1 MIPFSDFQGNTL
13 ATLSLP
19 TAVFKAYDIRGTVP
33 EQLNA
38 AFAHSLGLALAQQA
52 CAQNIPTLV
61 VGYDGRLSSPEL
73 AQALQAGLMEGGVNT
88 IDLGMV
94 PTPLVYFATHTQKTG
109 SGVAITGS
117 HNPPNYNGFKIM
129 MGGKTL
135 HGEGVQALREI
146 MEDLP
151 APDIDSGE
159 AGQARWHPQGVPLQ
173 GSVAPKES
181 VPPKGPVSPKGS
193 APPNRPVPRG
203 SRQALSLIDAYI
215 DRISAD
221 VKLARP
227 MKIAIDCGNGVGG
240 AVAPQLFA
248 ALGCEVDTLFCE
260 VDGHF
265 PNHHPD
271 PADPHNL
278 QDLIRHVKNSD
289 CELGLAF
296 DGDADRLGV
305 VTKSGEIIW
314 PDRQLILYACDIL
327 QRAPGSTI
335 IFDVKCSRHVARA
348 IEQAGGHPLMWQT
361 GHSMIKA
368 KLAET
373 GAPLAGEMS
382 GHIFF
387 KERWFGFDDGLYTGA
402 RLLEILSRH
411 TNPSATLEA
420 LPQGIS
426 TPELKLEMR
435 EGEPHVLIKHLQN
448 EGKFPSAQSINTIDG
463 VRAEYTDG
471 FGLARA
477 SNTTPVVVLRFE
489 GDTHDALQRIQ
500 AEFRRALLA
509 LAPNLTLPF

>member
-1 MIPFSDFQGNTL
+1 MTTNH
-13 ATLSLP
+13 ALP
-19 TAVFKAYDIRGTVP
+19 AAVFKAYDIRGTVP
-33 EQLNA
+33 DQLNPD
-38 AFAHSLGLALAQQA
+38 FARRLGNALAQRA
-52 CAQNIPTLV
+52 RREGITTLV

-73 AQALQAGLMEGGVNT
+73 SLALQEGILKAGVNT

-94 PTPLVYFATHTQKTG
+94 PTPLVYFAAHTQKTG

-117 HNPPNYNGFKIM
+117 HNPPDYNGFKMM

-135 HGEGVQALREI
+135 HGDDIQALKDTMLNDGELT
-146 MEDLP
+146 DL
-151 APDIDSGE
+151 APGT
-159 AGQARWHPQGVPLQ
+159 
-173 GSVAPKES
+173 
-181 VPPKGPVSPKGS
+181 
-193 APPNRPVPRG
+193 
-203 SRQALSLIDAYI
+203 RQTLSLIDTYVQ
-215 DRISAD
+215 RVTSD

-227 MKIAIDCGNGVGG
+227 LKIAIDCGNGVGG
-240 AVAPQLFA
+240 AVAPQLFKA
-248 ALGCEVDTLFCE
+248 MGCEVTELFCE
-260 VDGHF
+260 VDGRF

-278 QDLIRHVKNSD
+278 QDLILHVKNSD

-314 PDRQLILYACDIL
+314 PDRQLILYAQDVL
-327 QRAPGSTI
+327 QRDPGATI
-335 IFDVKCSRHVARA
+335 IFDVKCSRYVSESIAS
-348 IEQAGGHPLMWQT
+348 AGGKPLMWQT

-402 RLLEILSRH
+402 RLLEIVSRSD
-411 TNPSATLEA
+411 NPSAILEA

-435 EGEPHVLIKHLQN
+435 EGEPHALIKRLQD
-448 EGKFPSAQSINTIDG
+448 EGQFPLSEKINTIDG
-463 VRAEYTDG
+463 VRAEYSDG

-489 GDTHDALQRIQ
+489 GDSTEALDRIQ
-500 AEFRRALLA
+500 NEFRAALLA
-509 LAPNLTLPF
+509 LAPQAQLPF